1 MSHLFTVYSQKTKT
15 LRITS
20 CNLEILSVRKRALTE
35 GELSWSSKE
44 RPPSSTTNQLL
55 RNKIQGLDAWF
66 HVTDLEKALK
76 LDWTCTPFV
85 DPKINN
91 SQNWS
96 MWHLMRQ
103 IPKLFGPGLLEICQQ
118 NSDDDTILQM
128 ISSVYDLDD
137 IWTLDKKKM
146 PECSPVYL
154 ITCDFNR
161 LSISALSFW
170 CEELL
175 PEKSFLAWRDQ
186 NHWNLKILLLLSNAV
201 RKRSC
206 SKG

>member
-137 IWTLDKKKM
+137 IWTLDKKKNAWVF
-146 PECSPVYL
+146 S
-154 ITCDFNR
+154 R
-161 LSISALSFW
+161 LLNYMWLQQAFHL
-170 CEELL
+170 CT
-175 PEKSFLAWRDQ
+175 
-186 NHWNLKILLLLSNAV
+186 LLLMWGTTP
-201 RKRSC
+201 RKVLPGMEG
-206 SKG
+206 SKPLKFENLIVA